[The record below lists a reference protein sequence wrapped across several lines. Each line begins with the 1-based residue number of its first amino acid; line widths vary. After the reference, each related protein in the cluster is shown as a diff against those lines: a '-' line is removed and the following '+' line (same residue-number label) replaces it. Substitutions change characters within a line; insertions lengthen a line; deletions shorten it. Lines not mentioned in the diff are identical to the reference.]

1 MIANKYN
8 YAFIDGSFLL
18 TRNLWVAT
26 KDKKPEK
33 MNPGEVL
40 RITIQTI
47 NKLYRDWGVGA
58 DKVILIFD
66 EWNRDINGYV
76 RSWMIKDYV
85 QYKGS
90 RTFITEETIEK
101 MKADPN
107 VTEEQ
112 LNKAIHELA
121 SNKIKFQA
129 KKIMREEFKNIGLP
143 YFSWPGYEF
152 DDIATLASFGLNGK
166 SDKPNLIVT
175 KDSDLT
181 WSLCPG
187 CDQFLLPTKGSLPTI
202 VTYDD
207 MYYKIP
213 EVLRNSGLGLYM
225 YHAYCDSLG
234 ITGHNDN
241 LKTIKSGKDGTQTI
255 LKIMNG
261 DYSDVEKPDAF
272 RAQMKSFDLSCFPD
286 VDRVNDMIQNDFKT
300 RGHIGTLD
308 EFKIFCT
315 KYDIK
320 GISDT
325 YYNGLSERFDTK
337 LFSK

>member
-1 MIANKYN
+1 MNLMTLQHW
-8 YAFIDGSFLL
+8 LL
-18 TRNLWVAT
+18 
-26 KDKKPEK
+26 
-33 MNPGEVL
+33 
-40 RITIQTI
+40 
-47 NKLYRDWGVGA
+47 
-58 DKVILIFD
+58 
-66 EWNRDINGYV
+66 
-76 RSWMIKDYV
+76 S
-85 QYKGS
+85 
-90 RTFITEETIEK
+90 
-101 MKADPN
+101 
-107 VTEEQ
+107 
-112 LNKAIHELA
+112 
-121 SNKIKFQA
+121 
-129 KKIMREEFKNIGLP
+129 
-143 YFSWPGYEF
+143 
-152 DDIATLASFGLNGK
+152 
-166 SDKPNLIVT
+166 